1 MNEVFQMLNDFLSRL
16 RCLLRRKRVE
26 AELDEEL
33 QSHLEHEAEKYV
45 KSGLSPEEARRRAR
59 IALGGVD
66 QVKEECREARGL
78 SLVESAARDV
88 SYTVRTL
95 RRRPIFAVVAVL
107 TLALGIGANTAMFS
121 VMDVMLLR
129 ALPVKNPQELVEF
142 VRWHPDGSMMTNL
155 PYAVFEH
162 LRENTSVLSGIFAFT
177 ADTRVLRGGG
187 ASERFTLH
195 EVSGGFFSTLGVNPL
210 LGRAIDPNDVGPN
223 AQGQVA
229 VLSYP
234 FWSRRFGRDPAVVG
248 ATVYLNGAP
257 CTVIGV
263 MPAGFFG
270 VDRSQFPDMWV
281 PLPTEPAY
289 EVWVLGRLKPGVSIP
304 HARAQLEPLFQRALE
319 SMRDRIKRW
328 PAHDREAFLAQKL
341 LVNPATTGTSGL
353 RWEYWEYSY
362 TLKILLG
369 MTGLVLLIACVN
381 LANLLMARSAARA
394 QEIGVRMAIGA
405 GRRRI
410 LCQLLTENLVLALL
424 GGVVGLL
431 VAAGGHRLLVTFL
444 VGNLE
449 RASLGFRLDGRLLA
463 FGLAVSILTGLL
475 SGVLPALRAAREGFL
490 PAMHGASQ
498 LGGATRLPFARKL
511 LAAQVALS
519 LMLLIGAG
527 LCVRSLR
534 NLATTDLGLSRQN
547 LVLMT
552 VDPSL
557 SAAIRNRREFWIQLT
572 ERLAALPGVRSV
584 SLAGDAV
591 FGSGGWNQT
600 IWIRQPDGSE
610 HDAGVAMNIVGPG
623 FFETV
628 GIPLLAGREFGWQD
642 QEKSPPVAVVNRAFA
657 RRYFA
662 DENPLGKRF
671 RNSRTQFEIVGV
683 IGDAKYGDVREQ
695 PRPMFYLP
703 LFQYLQ
709 ERPYQVHVRTA
720 GDPAAPIAAMRR
732 EIQTMD
738 QDISI
743 DRVRTIKEVIHDL
756 LQHDRMFA
764 LLASAFGL
772 LALLLTS
779 IGIYG
784 VVAYQ
789 VARRTGEIGMRMA
802 LGAQRADVLWMVMR
816 ETLLVLV
823 AGAAL
828 GLPAAVAVARVLR
841 NLLFALAPSDPA
853 SIVTAAAT
861 LAVAGALAGFLP
873 ARRAASLSPM
883 DALRHE

>member
-1 MNEVFQMLNDFLSRL
+1 MLSDFLFRL
-16 RCLLRRKRVE
+16 RCLFRSRRVE

-33 QSHLEHEAEKYV
+33 RSHLEHEAEKYI
-45 KSGLSPEEARRRAR
+45 KSGLSPEEARRRAVM
-59 IALGGVD
+59 ALGGVE

-88 SYTVRTL
+88 SYAVRML
-95 RRRPIFAVVAVL
+95 RRRPLFAAVAVL

-129 ALPVKNPQELVEF
+129 ALPVKNPQGLVEF
-142 VRWHPDGSMMTNL
+142 IAWNPDGSMMTNL
-155 PYAVFEH
+155 PFAVFQH
-162 LRENTSVLSGIFAFT
+162 LRQNTTVLSGIFAFMG
-177 ADTRVLRGGG
+177 DTRVLRAGG
-187 ASERFTLH
+187 ASERFTVH
-195 EVSGGFFSTLGVNPL
+195 EVSGGFFSTLGVQPL

-223 AQGQVA
+223 AAGQVA

-234 FWSRRFGRDPAVVG
+234 FWSRRFGRDPSVVG
-248 ATVYLNGAP
+248 STVRLNGAP

-263 MPAGFFG
+263 MPPSFFG

-281 PLPTEPAY
+281 PLPSDTD

-304 HARAQLEPLFQRALE
+304 QARAQLEPLFHRALE
-319 SMRDRIKRW
+319 SMRDRMERW
-328 PAHDREAFLAQKL
+328 PAHDRDAFLAQKL
-341 LVNPATTGTSGL
+341 LVHSATKGTSGL
-353 RWEYWEYSY
+353 RWEYWEYSN

-394 QEIGVRMAIGA
+394 QEIGVRLAIGA

-410 LCQLLTENLVLALL
+410 LRQLLTENLVLALL

-431 VAAGGHRLLVTFL
+431 VAAAGHRLLVTFL
-444 VGNLE
+444 TGNLE
-449 RASLGFRLDGRLLA
+449 RVSLDFRLDARVLGFSLA
-463 FGLAVSILTGLL
+463 LCILTGLL

-511 LAAQVALS
+511 LAVQVALS

-534 NLATTDLGLSRQN
+534 NLATTDPGLAREN
-547 LVLMT
+547 LVLMS

-557 SAAIRNRREFWIQLT
+557 SAAVRDRREFWIQLT

-584 SLAGDAV
+584 SVAGDAV
-591 FGSGGWNQT
+591 FGTGGWNQT

-610 HDAGVAMNIVGPG
+610 RDHGTAFNEVGPG

-662 DENPLGKRF
+662 DENPIGKRF

-683 IGDAKYGDVREQ
+683 IGDAKYADLREQ

-709 ERPYQVHVRTA
+709 EGPYQVHVRTA
-720 GDPAAPIAAMRR
+720 GDPAPIIAGIRR
-732 EIQTMD
+732 QILTMD
-738 QDISI
+738 QDISV
-743 DRVRTIKEVIHDL
+743 DEVRTIRAVIHEL

-764 LLASAFGL
+764 ILASAFGL
-772 LALLLTS
+772 LALLLTA

-789 VARRTGEIGMRMA
+789 VTRRTGEIGMRMA

-816 ETLLVLV
+816 ETLWILA
-823 AGAAL
+823 AGGAL
-828 GLPAAVAVARVLR
+828 GLPAAVAVARLLR
-841 NLLFALAPSDPA
+841 SLLFGLAPSDPA
-853 SIVTAAAT
+853 SIVTAAA
-861 LAVAGALAGFLP
+861 ALAMASALAAFLP

>member
-1 MNEVFQMLNDFLSRL
+1 MADERIVTPKRPLDPEQPSKE
-16 RCLLRRKRVE
+16 RRE
-26 AELDEEL
+26 
-33 QSHLEHEAEKYV
+33 
-45 KSGLSPEEARRRAR
+45 G
-59 IALGGVD
+59 
-66 QVKEECREARGL
+66 RGAP
-78 SLVESAARDV
+78 LVESAARDV
-88 SYTVRTL
+88 SYAIRIL
-95 RRRPIFAVVAVL
+95 RKRPAFAVVAVL

-142 VRWHPDGSMMTNL
+142 IRWDPRGAMMGNL
-155 PYAVFEH
+155 PTAVFQH
-162 LRENTSVLSGIFAFT
+162 LRENTTVLSGIFAFMRG
-177 ADTRVLRGGG
+177 TRVFRAGLG
-187 ASERFTLH
+187 SERSMVH

-210 LGRAIDPNDVGPN
+210 LGRTIAPNDELPN
-223 AQGQVA
+223 AQSQVV

-234 FWSRRFGRDPAVVG
+234 FWSRRFGRDPSVVG
-248 ATVYLNGAP
+248 ETVHVNGRP
-257 CTVIGV
+257 CAVIGV

-281 PLPTEPAY
+281 PLPSDAD

-304 HARAQLEPLFQRALE
+304 QARAQLAPLFQRALE
-319 SMRDRIKRW
+319 SLRDGMKDRA
-328 PAHDREAFLAQKL
+328 AHDRDAVLAEKL
-341 LVNPATTGTSGL
+341 LINRATTGTSGL
-353 RWEYWEYSY
+353 RWEYWEYSN

-410 LCQLLTENLVLALL
+410 LRQLLTENLVLALL

-431 VAAGGHRLLVTFL
+431 VAAGGHRLLVAFL
-444 VGNLE
+444 TGNLE
-449 RASLGFRLDGRLLA
+449 TVSLEFHLDVRVLA
-463 FGLAVSILTGLL
+463 FSFAISIVTGLL

-490 PAMHGASQ
+490 PAMHGTSQ
-498 LGGATRLPFARKL
+498 LQGTTRLPFARKL

-519 LMLLIGAG
+519 LMLLVGAG
-527 LCVRSLR
+527 LFVRSLR
-534 NLATTDLGLSRQN
+534 NLAATGLGLAREN
-547 LVLMT
+547 LALME

-557 SAAIRNRREFWIQLT
+557 SKSIRDRREFWTLLT

-591 FGSGGWNQT
+591 FGSGGWNAA
-600 IWIRQPDGSE
+600 IWTRQPDGAE
-610 HDAGVAMNIVGPG
+610 HDAHVAFNVVGPG

-628 GIPLLAGREFGWQD
+628 EIPLLTGREFGWQD
-642 QEKSPPVAVVNRAFA
+642 QAKSPPVAVVNQAFA
-657 RRYFA
+657 RRFFA
-662 DENPLGKRF
+662 GENPVGKRF
-671 RNSRTQFEIVGV
+671 GNAGPGSSSQIEIVGV
-683 IGDAKYGDVREQ
+683 IGNAKYRDLREQ
-695 PRPMFYLP
+695 PQPMFYLP
-703 LFQYLQ
+703 LFQHLE
-709 ERPYQVHVRTA
+709 ERPYQVHIRTA
-720 GDPAAPIAAMRR
+720 GDPAPAIAAMRR

-743 DRVRTIKEVIHDL
+743 DHVRTISEVIYGL
-756 LQHDRMFA
+756 LLHDRMFA
-764 LLASAFGL
+764 FLASAFGL

-789 VARRTGEIGMRMA
+789 VTRRTGEIGIRMA
-802 LGAQRADVLWMVMR
+802 LGAQRGGVLWMIMR
-816 ETLLVLV
+816 ETLLVLA

-828 GLPAAVAVARVLR
+828 GLLAAVAAAQVLR
-841 NLLFALAPSDPA
+841 SLLFGLGPSDPPT
-853 SIVTAAAT
+853 IVLAAAA
-861 LAVAGALAGFLP
+861 LAAAGALAGFLP